1 MREYEARPWYRPPTE
16 DLRYLPEC
24 PRLLRNFPSTEA
36 TLGWVAIQHG
46 PGRLDGSFNL
56 LNLTSRVN
64 TTFPLNGRPGFFV
77 ETTSPGVVLIGMDRQ
92 FILMDTRTG
101 ETTKTEMTA
110 TWDKRVIIND
120 GISIPNGLIFGTKD
134 LALRDP
140 IAALY
145 HYDCMTQQFREI
157 QGNQYCSNGKYFRQG
172 ENTSLLID
180 IDTIPKTITRYHFA
194 SGFREAAGRTLLVQ
208 PEALPAPPDGL
219 RPTPN
224 GESVIVA
231 YYNPAAAGAG
241 TAQELR
247 VSDGEVLTIW
257 SLPGSPR
264 VTCPELVI
272 LDGAVQAIFTTAVEG
287 MASEIERLAPHA
299 GTFFCADTSLKS
311 LPEPPPL
318 FPLES
323 LRNARV

>member
-1 MREYEARPWYRPPTE
+1 MREFRARPWYRPPTE
-16 DLRYLPEC
+16 ELRYLPEC
-24 PRLLRNFPSTEA
+24 PHLLRNFPGTEA
-36 TLGWVAIQHG
+36 ILGWVAIQHG
-46 PGRLDGSFNL
+46 PGRHDGSLNL
-56 LNLTSRVN
+56 LNLATRVN

-77 ETTSPGVVLIGMDRQ
+77 ETTSPGVLLVGMDRQ
-92 FILMDTRTG
+92 FILVDARTG
-101 ETTKTEMTA
+101 ETTGTEIRA
-110 TWDKRVIIND
+110 TSDERVIIND

-145 HYDCMTQQFREI
+145 HYDCTTRQVREI
-157 QGNQYCSNGKYFRQG
+157 RGRQYCSNGKYFRQD
-172 ENTSLLID
+172 ENTALLID

-194 SGFREAAGRTLLVQ
+194 SGFREVADRTLLIQ

-224 GESVIVA
+224 GESIIVA
-231 YYNPAAAGAG
+231 YYNAAAADTG

-247 VSDGEVLTIW
+247 VSDGEVLTTW
-257 SLPGSPR
+257 LLPGSPR
-264 VTCPELVI
+264 VTCPELAI
-272 LDGAVQAIFTTAVEG
+272 IDGAIQVIFTTAVEG
-287 MASEIERLAPHA
+287 MPSEALRLAPHA
-299 GTFFCADTSLKS
+299 GTLFCADTPLQS

-323 LRNARV
+323 LRNTRL